1 MTSSPMDMNLFSPA
15 LLLFLNRCLFTTL
28 SCFCFF
34 FFFQAED
41 GIRDLTVTGVQTCA
55 LPICVLEHFLA
66 EDLPDLLPMKMLEHA
81 EAVDSVERPLLERQ
95 VEDARLLD
103 PTRARVVRSE
113 ERRVGKECRSR
124 WSPYH

>member
-1 MTSSPMDMNLFSPA
+1 MSRYTVE
-15 LLLFLNRCLFTTL
+15 RVCL
-28 SCFCFF
+28 F

-55 LPICVLEHFLA
+55 LPIYCK
-66 EDLPDLLPMKMLEHA
+66 DTA
-81 EAVDSVERPLLERQ
+81 EALQGAV
-95 VEDARLLD
+95 DARCLAD
-103 PTRARVVRSE
+103 VARRYRGKRCRRHDRQRHGDADRSE

>member
-1 MTSSPMDMNLFSPA
+1 MILCSSFLFILVR
-15 LLLFLNRCLFTTL
+15 LLLAFF
-28 SCFCFF
+28 FFF

-55 LPICVLEHFLA
+55 LPIFVNF
-66 EDLPDLLPMKMLEHA
+66 
-81 EAVDSVERPLLERQ
+81 AVAKRSGDRGGECP
-95 VEDARLLD
+95 RLL
-103 PTRARVVRSE
+103 TRCAKCHGAVNHHTDGPARHDEQDSDRSE

>member
-1 MTSSPMDMNLFSPA
+1 MVPGRRPPP
-15 LLLFLNRCLFTTL
+15 RV
-28 SCFCFF
+28 SCF

-55 LPICVLEHFLA
+55 LPISLTPAPPPQFNVHRPTEHHESIFGERHD
-66 EDLPDLLPMKMLEHA
+66 EDLFGSE
-81 EAVDSVERPLLERQ
+81 PLK
-95 VEDARLLD
+95 
-103 PTRARVVRSE
+103 PTMPPATPSPPRSE

>member
-1 MTSSPMDMNLFSPA
+1 MSGKGFARVVVL
-15 LLLFLNRCLFTTL
+15 
-28 SCFCFF
+28 

-55 LPICVLEHFLA
+55 LPI
-66 EDLPDLLPMKMLEHA
+66 LPDRLGELDGHHEIVTHCHHGARSLKALEILKA
-81 EAVDSVERPLLERQ
+81 AGFSKVRSLRGGI
-95 VEDARLLD
+95 DAW
-103 PTRARVVRSE
+103 AVRSE